1 MNSAS
6 NKIRSGILIAATM
19 IPTFASAAPQKLD
32 VAADVAAIN
41 AVNDKL
47 VAAFNSNDA
56 IAAASTLAEDAI
68 MMFPNRS
75 IIEGRK
81 TIQALLENRLKNNWV
96 KIVNTTLE
104 TEVAGDWAYI
114 RGDFTHA
121 ETPKSGGKT
130 IAAGGKYLR
139 ILKRQSDGSW
149 KIYRS
154 INNSNDPPS

>member
-1 MNSAS
+1 MNPAL
-6 NKIRSGILIAATM
+6 NKICFSVAIAVTM
-19 IPTFASAAPQKLD
+19 TFASAAPQKVD
-32 VAADVAAIN
+32 VAADVAAVN
-41 AVNDKL
+41 AVNNKL

-56 IAAASTLAEDAI
+56 VAAASTFAEDVI
-68 MMFPNRS
+68 MMFPNHS
-75 IIEGRK
+75 IVEGRK

-114 RGDFTHA
+114 RGNFTHA

-130 IAAGGKYLR
+130 IEAPGKYLR